1 MNNKITLQN
10 ITESLMLKHSMERKD
25 AEAFVKGMFDLI
37 EDTLATEKLVKIKGF
52 GTFKLIE
59 VESRESVNVNTG
71 ERFIIEGHS
80 KISFVPDSSLKNII
94 NKPFSHFETVI
105 LNDDTNFEDTDIVE
119 ENPND
124 ISSDESSEDLQDN
137 NYESEND
144 VDDKEE
150 YDEDQLESHESI
162 INEAI
167 EENKSEEVAA
177 SEPEVE
183 NEKVE
188 EAVSDEVTIEEVEET
203 AAEEVTTE
211 EVDEEVST
219 EEATVEEVTNEEVTT
234 EEVTTEEVTTEEAT
248 TEEVTIEEVEET
260 TENIEPNSPS
270 EDLNINSEDFSNN
283 DKSSLEDTISLNNKY
298 KEFNNI
304 DKESNKHIK
313 HYSNEDRNIN
323 TILYLTIVLIV
334 GFALY
339 LFYNLN
345 YKNSDF
351 IETLPIEPVV
361 IDSTTI
367 LKESNDSIND
377 SIVIAPSLTKESVNK
392 IDNSNKEKLKEES
405 NTSEIKEKSANN
417 KISDVKETSNSSKKD
432 ESNKKQEENSDKV
445 SSNNYDE
452 NLDYTITGTKTTHT
466 IKDGETIMRVALK
479 YYGTKKLYRYILDY
493 NKESLGEDG
502 NKVLVGT
509 KVKVPELKPIK

>member
-1 MNNKITLQN
+1 
-10 ITESLMLKHSMERKD
+10 MLKHSMERKD

-37 EDTLATEKLVKIKGF
+37 EDTLATDKLVKIKGF

-144 VDDKEE
+144 VDDKVEYAEE
-150 YDEDQLESHESI
+150 LLESHESI

-211 EVDEEVST
+211 E
-219 EEATVEEVTNEEVTT
+219 A
-234 EEVTTEEVTTEEAT
+234 TTEEAT
-248 TEEVTIEEVEET
+248 TEESEEKAD
-260 TENIEPNSPS
+260 S
-270 EDLNINSEDFSNN
+270 EA
-283 DKSSLEDTISLNNKY
+283 
-298 KEFNNI
+298 
-304 DKESNKHIK
+304 
-313 HYSNEDRNIN
+313 
-323 TILYLTIVLIV
+323 IV
-334 GFALY
+334 
-339 LFYNLN
+339 
-345 YKNSDF
+345 
-351 IETLPIEPVV
+351 
-361 IDSTTI
+361 
-367 LKESNDSIND
+367 SIND
-377 SIVIAPSLTKESVNK
+377 LYKDVNTNIQEPVELIK
-392 IDNSNKEKLKEES
+392 NNSNKF
-405 NTSEIKEKSANN
+405 
-417 KISDVKETSNSSKKD
+417 
-432 ESNKKQEENSDKV
+432 
-445 SSNNYDE
+445 
-452 NLDYTITGTKTTHT
+452 G
-466 IKDGETIMRVALK
+466 
-479 YYGTKKLYRYILDY
+479 
-493 NKESLGEDG
+493 
-502 NKVLVGT
+502 
-509 KVKVPELKPIK
+509 